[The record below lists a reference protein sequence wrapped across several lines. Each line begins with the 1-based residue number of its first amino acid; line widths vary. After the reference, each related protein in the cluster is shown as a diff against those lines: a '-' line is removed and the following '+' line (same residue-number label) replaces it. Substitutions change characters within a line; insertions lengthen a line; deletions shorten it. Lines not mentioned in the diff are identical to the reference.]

1 MTQLALTGFLP
12 DPILEK
18 NPYSRHEPP
27 AKQEPKKQEPQAEL
41 RKPAEPEEEFEQE
54 FEQEQVQPEI
64 VEREIPEENFEEEVF
79 EEQAPEESVEE
90 EDDEPKRAFRK
101 GRPRSQKSRAAIL
114 KATNA
119 LLLHTSVQELS
130 IEAIAKRAKVG
141 KTTIYRWWPNKT
153 AVVMEALST
162 QPAMN
167 TPMPTARNNH
177 EALVLQLEKL
187 IRLLHSKNGQTI
199 AQLFSEAQGNEASQ
213 EIFENSFLSPLMD
226 AISFSVEEG
235 CKNGEFRP
243 IDTKM
248 ALDLLCGPIFFRLMA
263 HPQEFNEDFEQ
274 TFPHGVVRLISKEK
288 VEK

>member
-1 MTQLALTGFLP
+1 MTQLALYGLLSEP
-12 DPILEK
+12 VLED
-18 NPYSRHEPP
+18 NPFRQEPP
-27 AKQEPKKQEPQAEL
+27 KQEPTKQL
-41 RKPAEPEEEFEQE
+41 RKPEPPKEDVREEEEFQE
-54 FEQEQVQPEI
+54 EETREEEETHEESLEVPLQQEEPE
-64 VEREIPEENFEEEVF
+64 EENFEEE
-79 EEQAPEESVEE
+79 EEQEEKV
-90 EDDEPKRAFRK
+90 FRK

-167 TPMPTARNNH
+167 APMPTARNNH
-177 EALVLQLEKL
+177 EALVMQLEKL

-199 AQLFSEAQGNEASQ
+199 AQLFSEAQGNEKSQ

-226 AISFSVEEG
+226 AITFSVAEG

-263 HPQEFNEDFEQ
+263 HPQEFNEDFEK
-274 TFPHGVVRLISKEK
+274 TFPRGVVRLIAAEK
-288 VEK
+288 KAEK

>member
-1 MTQLALTGFLP
+1 MTQLALYGLLSEP
-12 DPILEK
+12 VLED
-18 NPYSRHEPP
+18 NPFRQEPPKQEP
-27 AKQEPKKQEPQAEL
+27 AKQL
-41 RKPAEPEEEFEQE
+41 RKPEPPPQDIEEDEEEFQE
-54 FEQEQVQPEI
+54 EKIQ
-64 VEREIPEENFEEEVF
+64 
-79 EEQAPEESVEE
+79 
-90 EDDEPKRAFRK
+90 EDDEPVVELPEPQEETAEEEDELQEEEEEQKVFRK

-167 TPMPTARNNH
+167 APMPTARNNH
-177 EALVLQLEKL
+177 DALVMQLEKL

-199 AQLFSEAQGNEASQ
+199 AQLFSEAQGNEKSQ

-226 AISFSVEEG
+226 AITFSVEEG

-263 HPQEFNEDFEQ
+263 HPQEFNEDFER
-274 TFPHGVVRLISKEK
+274 TFPRGVVRLIAKENKAEK

>member
-1 MTQLALTGFLP
+1 MTQLALYGLLSEP
-12 DPILEK
+12 VLED
-18 NPYSRHEPP
+18 NPFRQEPP
-27 AKQEPKKQEPQAEL
+27 KQEPTKQL
-41 RKPAEPEEEFEQE
+41 RKPEP
-54 FEQEQVQPEI
+54 PK
-64 VEREIPEENFEEEVF
+64 EEVR
-79 EEQAPEESVEE
+79 EE
-90 EDDEPKRAFRK
+90 EDEEFQEEEIQEDNEPVVELPEPQEEIAEEEEEAEEDSEEEQERVFRK

-167 TPMPTARNNH
+167 APMPTARNNH
-177 EALVLQLEKL
+177 EALVMQLEKL

-199 AQLFSEAQGNEASQ
+199 AQLFSEAQGNEKSQ

-226 AISFSVEEG
+226 AITFSVAEG

-263 HPQEFNEDFEQ
+263 HPQEFNEDFEK
-274 TFPHGVVRLISKEK
+274 TFPRGVVRLIAKEAKEK